1 MRNYNLFQYQMK
13 ALLHAGL
20 ALTALLLLTT
30 LPAHSDNRT
39 LLRQLD
45 LSLEQREGNRLK
57 KEALIDSLKRQMHR
71 HQWGGVKSSLLELY
85 QQLYEEYYVYKFDSA
100 IVYNEKSIQLAQELS
115 DTYHEH
121 LSLLQKS
128 ELLALGGRYL
138 ESMDN
143 LRHIDTTRMERPL
156 LFKYHI
162 TSHTLNT
169 YLAEYGNEASY
180 RQEYE
185 RQKVEHLHRA
195 MTYMDDDTPNALYYK
210 GEYYLLVERD
220 DEQALQYYQAQV
232 DRGSPIARFDAMTY
246 FAMAQIYLRRG
257 DKERHEEYLIRSC
270 LVDIDNQVKENM
282 ALSTLAT
289 HLFQKDADN
298 VERAERYIRASLED
312 ANFYDSRLR
321 IIESSRF
328 FTDILPT
335 YQLLLQKQSRKQQ
348 ATLFSISVLA
358 VCLIFGIFFY
368 VKQNRQLAGKRNEM
382 AQSNDTLLSLN
393 GKLRTLNA
401 QLLDTN
407 HKRERLAKIYIDLCA
422 DYISRLKS
430 YQSLVK
436 RKIKANQAGD
446 LVNTVSSAKLSE
458 QDAAS
463 FLIQFDKAFIDLY
476 PTFTTEFNK
485 LLREDGQVS
494 VPQGYVLTTELRIFA
509 LIRLGIKESSE
520 IALLLFLSP
529 QTVYNY
535 RSMVKAR
542 ALRRD
547 TFEDEVRQ
555 LCTVLY

>member
-1 MRNYNLFQYQMK
+1 MRNYNLFQYRMK

-45 LSLEQREGNRLK
+45 LSLEQREGNRLE
-57 KEALIDSLKRQMHR
+57 KEALIDSLKRLMRAPQR
-71 HQWGGVKSSLLELY
+71 GGGKISLLELY

-100 IVYNEKSIQLAQELS
+100 IVYNERSIRLAQELS
-115 DTYHEH
+115 DTYYEH
-121 LSLLQKS
+121 LGLLQKS

-143 LRHIDTTRMERPL
+143 LRQIDTTRMERPL
-156 LFKYHI
+156 LFKYHL
-162 TSHTLNT
+162 TNYTLNT
-169 YLAEYGNEASY
+169 YLAEYSNEESY
-180 RQEYE
+180 RSEYE
-185 RQKVEHLHRA
+185 RQRTEYLCRA
-195 MTYMDDDTPNALYYK
+195 MHYLDEDTPNAEYYK
-210 GEYYLLVERD
+210 GEYYHLVEGD
-220 DEQALQYYQAQV
+220 EEQAMLHYRAQV
-232 DRGSPIARFDAMTY
+232 GQNRLPSRFDAMTF

-257 DKERHEEYLIRSC
+257 DRERHEEYLIRSC
-270 LVDIDNQVKENM
+270 LADIDNQVKENM
-282 ALSTLAT
+282 ALSALAT
-289 HLFQKDADN
+289 HLFLKDAGN
-298 VERAERYIRASLED
+298 VERAERYIQASLED

-328 FTDILPT
+328 FADILPA

-368 VKQNRQLAGKRNEM
+368 VKQNRQLAAKRNEM

-393 GKLRTLNA
+393 GKLSTLNA

-446 LVNTVSSAKLSE
+446 LVNTVSSAKLSG

-535 RSMVKAR
+535 RSMVKSR